1 MSQPLVTIGILSYNR
16 PLELQYAITSARTQS
31 YSNLEIIISDNG
43 SDNDE
48 TRKVIL
54 ENAAADNRIRYFL
67 HERNRGPMFNFNF
80 LVEQASGQYFIWLA
94 DDDGFARD
102 YIERC
107 ADYFDRY
114 PTAVLTANAPYN
126 LETGEI
132 ISFRYLPSTIGISP
146 VDKFKLVLNY
156 IFNDLNLFYYGLIKM
171 EALKKCTHYRKK
183 IFSSDILLL
192 PELTGNG
199 DFYIN
204 PVVPGFGYR
213 IHDAQTSTNLQRYK
227 EITTIDA
234 TVAEKRFFFTQF
246 FFSLL
251 KITLNSPIL
260 KLTEKPGMLYK
271 VFTLYIKS
279 KRHHL
284 VKYDLGL
291 NKVVQKIKNILG
303 RKQ

>member
-94 DDDGFARD
+94 DDDGFAHD
-102 YIERC
+102 YIESCIR
-107 ADYFDRY
+107 YFREY
-114 PTAVLTANAPYN
+114 PATVLTANAPYN

-132 ISFRYLPSTIGISP
+132 IAFKHLPVTIGLSS
-146 VDKFKLVLNY
+146 VEKYTLVLNY

-171 EALKKCTHYRKK
+171 EALRKCKEYRRK
-183 IFSSDILLL
+183 IFTSDILLL
-192 PELTGNG
+192 PELLNSG

-204 PVVPGFGYR
+204 PHVRGFEYR
-213 IHDAQTSTNLQRYK
+213 IHAAQTSMNLQRYK
-227 EITTIDA
+227 QITTIDA
-234 TVAEKRFFFTQF
+234 TFFEKRFFFSTF
-246 FFSLL
+246 ICSLIKIIFRSEIL
-251 KITLNSPIL
+251 KIS
-260 KLTEKPGMLYK
+260 EKPGILFK
-271 VFTLYIKS
+271 TISWYIKS
-279 KRHHL
+279 KKYHL
-284 VKYDLGL
+284 IKYDIGL
-291 NKVVQKIKNILG
+291 NSTIQKIKG
-303 RKQ
+303 FFKSR